1 MSTNPAGSPPSAR
14 RQQTRERLLDAA
26 IEVFAEDGLQGAAVE
41 TICAR
46 AGFTR
51 GAFYSNFSSKEQL
64 FLVLLEREFDRRA
77 QDLAVKARELE
88 PALRERGACVSSSEA
103 AKYVAEFFA
112 PADDATAWFVL
123 EVEFLL
129 LALRDPSIAPGHHEF
144 MDRFYAS
151 IAGVIEQ
158 VIAAAGRRFV
168 IPAERAL
175 PVLSSVYE
183 QALRASALA
192 GPEASGA
199 FDRLGDRIAELLF
212 AITEDIGDDIGEAP
226 DADASAQG
234 REPGSDAPSADAPGA
249 PDPAPGPPAPR
260 FIPPARMRLF

>member
-1 MSTNPAGSPPSAR
+1 MSSPHDAVPSAR
-14 RQQTRERLLDAA
+14 RQATRDRLLDSA
-26 IEVFAEDGLQGAAVE
+26 IEVFAEHGLQGAAVE
-41 TICAR
+41 TICAH

-64 FLVLLEREFDRRA
+64 FLVLLEREFERRA
-77 QDLAVKARELE
+77 EDLAIKARELE
-88 PALRERGACVSSSEA
+88 PALRERSCCVSPAEA
-103 AKYVAEFFA
+103 AEYVAEFFA
-112 PADDATAWFVL
+112 PADDATSWFVL

-151 IAGVIEQ
+151 IAGIIEQ

-192 GPEASGA
+192 GPDASGA
-199 FDRLGDRIAELLF
+199 FDHLGDRIAELLF
-212 AITEDIGDDIGEAP
+212 ALTEEADP
-226 DADASAQG
+226 EDARDAGSGREADNSLGSDLDADA
-234 REPGSDAPSADAPGA
+234 E
-249 PDPAPGPPAPR
+249 PAPGTPGTAETIEDSEPPVP
-260 FIPPARMRLF
+260 LLH